1 MMYSQAERNERSIAV
16 LLQRIKDNQSILDDG
31 HIDGDDLTER
41 QIEVL
46 KANIKFYQDGINCIK
61 KGGAY

>member
-46 KANIKFYQDGINCIK
+46 KENIKFYQDGINCIK
-61 KGGAY
+61 RDGAY